1 MTAGAEGDFHAGGG
15 EHAGELPVSSPTVS
29 RSSLCQWDWIRPQ
42 IGGAAVARLRV
53 LRQPPE
59 PASPTGWGVPARL
72 RNLHS
77 FRDGIQYAGQRRSRD
92 DVKTVHLMHDSV
104 DSTCYGG

>member
-1 MTAGAEGDFHAGGG
+1 MPGEASTPAGCQC
-15 EHAGELPVSSPTVS
+15 PRP
-29 RSSLCQWDWIRPQ
+29 RSADRPCASGIAYRPQ

-77 FRDGIQYAGQRRSRD
+77 FRDGIQYARQKRSQG
-92 DVKTVHLMHDSV
+92 DVKTMHVMHDSV
-104 DSTCYGG
+104 DSTYYGG